1 MQSAIINLDQ
11 FNISDSGQFILQ
23 RKIFSDIYPDFPDL
37 QRFKLYVYLCKAY
50 QWKFQRISRA
60 KSEMQ
65 KDLNMSRGEVDK
77 ALDWLESNFFIK
89 RTNSHKQQMY
99 QAKLLTAPDYDPFTQ
114 TYVSCEDIPFYTTDL
129 KARNQGYI
137 MIPAEAISNDMLK
150 KSATSSRTWSYTRLK
165 VYIML
170 YAHFWLSYF
179 GGIDPSIVTIN
190 ASNQITYIEP
200 AFYFGIQR
208 SKKQVT
214 NVIEDLISMNLFKR
228 VDTIFEYDVY
238 VGDADKLSIR
248 NSRQSQRLVLRPYH
262 ISSTT
267 VNKLLLK
274 GTN

>member
-1 MQSAIINLDQ
+1 
-11 FNISDSGQFILQ
+11 
-23 RKIFSDIYPDFPDL
+23 
-37 QRFKLYVYLCKAY
+37 
-50 QWKFQRISRA
+50 
-60 KSEMQ
+60 
-65 KDLNMSRGEVDK
+65 
-77 ALDWLESNFFIK
+77 
-89 RTNSHKQQMY
+89 MY
-99 QAKLLTAPDYDPFTQ
+99 QAELLTVPDYDPFTQ
-114 TYVSCEDIPFYTTDL
+114 TYVSCEDIPFHTKVL

-150 KSATSSRTWSYTRLK
+150 KSATSNRTWSYTRLK
-165 VYIML
+165 VYIVL
-170 YAHFWLSYF
+170 YAHFWLNYF

-190 ASNQITYIEP
+190 ASNQITYIDP

-228 VDTIFEYDVY
+228 VDAIFEHDVY
-238 VGDADKLSIR
+238 VGDADKLSIS

-267 VNKLLLK
+267 VNKLLLR